1 MSYSTMNTYEMKKK
15 IMNFSKKSKKVFKNF
30 YNFKNTI
37 NFFVKNQNLN
47 YKVFKNTF
55 FFDIIDLEFKKEAD
69 YMKLKFRAEK
79 KDIIAFVVIM
89 FFILYLICICIL
101 NFSFFLNE
109 GTPWGL
115 NPFPAF
121 GSKYIGATLLL
132 WIASIGFLLAS
143 TSSYFFTMEKGFGL
157 TTEKKEDGYARWA
170 KDKEIKTA
178 KGVVRVPYAEKEA
191 KAGGTALAYDKD
203 AAYVDNG
210 ESHTLVIGATG
221 SGKTQGI
228 INPTVQMLIKG
239 RESMII
245 SDPKGEIY
253 EDNSGIMRELGY
265 QIIIL
270 NFRDPQKGN
279 CWNPYHLPYKYQ
291 KEGNFDKANEL
302 LNDLSLNIVVD
313 GQGNDPFWQNSAASY
328 LTGLSLAL
336 FEDAKEE
343 EININS
349 INLMMTVGEDK
360 YGASNYLKEYFNA
373 KDPASPAC
381 VNALGTVNAPNE
393 TKGGIVSV
401 LKDKVKTLAVTKN
414 LSEMLSKSDFDMD
427 SIGEKPTAV
436 FMIIQDEKT
445 TYHSLATIFVKQC
458 YESLISVAQ
467 KHGGKLPVRTNF
479 LLDEFANMPKF
490 KDITTM
496 VTAAR
501 SRQIRFTFIIQNFA
515 QLKQNYGDHDAET
528 IRGNCGNLIYLL
540 TGELSALEE
549 ISKLCGDKLVRVGK
563 DKKEETRPL
572 VTVSELQR
580 MKPDEII
587 LIKQRCAPYRGKL
600 KMDWD
605 TDFGF
610 GRGVDHYGK
619 NVVYPQRTMDDIKTF
634 DLKEFVRKQKQE
646 KLKNAGMDGNSSPM
660 GGGSPFGM
668 NPFGGGG
675 MPGMGSDMDI
685 DKMIKEI
692 DAKIA
697 ELEKEEEEEKKKQ
710 EAEKNNKKATDET
723 KKVNSPEDKLF
734 STKNISENPKVD
746 EVIHSNMVDF
756 NNFKVK
762 EEKKAAS
769 KEEPKTEDGKKE
781 TKEEKITNDK
791 DKVSSDYDDFF
802 DDFFFEE

>member
-1 MSYSTMNTYEMKKK
+1 
-15 IMNFSKKSKKVFKNF
+15 
-30 YNFKNTI
+30 
-37 NFFVKNQNLN
+37 
-47 YKVFKNTF
+47 
-55 FFDIIDLEFKKEAD
+55 
-69 YMKLKFRAEK
+69 MKLKFRAEK
-79 KDIIAFVVIM
+79 KDVIAFAVVSL
-89 FFILYLICICIL
+89 FILYLICICVL
-101 NFSFFLNE
+101 NFSFFINE

-121 GSKYIGATLLL
+121 GSKYIGVTLMF

-143 TSSYFFTMEKGFGL
+143 TGSYFFTREKGFGL

-170 KDKEIKTA
+170 KEKEIRTA
-178 KGVVRVPYAEKEA
+178 KGVVRVPFVEKKA
-191 KAGGTALAYDKD
+191 TAGGTALSYDKE

-228 INPTVQMLIKG
+228 INPTVQMLIKA

-349 INLMMTVGEDK
+349 VNLMMTTGEDK

-414 LSEMLSKSDFDMD
+414 LSEMLSKSDFEMD

-458 YESLISVAQ
+458 YESLINVAQ
-467 KHGGKLPVRTNF
+467 QHGGKLPVRTNF

-580 MKPDEII
+580 MKPDEFI
-587 LIKQRCAPYRGKL
+587 LIKQRCAPFRGKL

-610 GRGVDHYGK
+610 GRGADHYGK
-619 NVVYPQRTMDDIKTF
+619 NVVYPQRTMDEIKTF

-646 KLKNAGMDGNSSPM
+646 KLKNAGMDGSSSPI

-668 NPFGGGG
+668 NPFGGGIPSG

-710 EAEKNNKKATDET
+710 EAEKNKTPENKESINSKVMDEPI
-723 KKVNSPEDKLF
+723 KEVEQKISSDEEKLF
-734 STKNISENPKVD
+734 DTRKISKDPNID

-762 EEKKAAS
+762 EEKK
-769 KEEPKTEDGKKE
+769 EDSEANIVNNKKE
-781 TKEEKITNDK
+781 TTEEKITNDK
-791 DKVSSDYDDFF
+791 DKSNSDYDDFF

>member
-1 MSYSTMNTYEMKKK
+1 
-15 IMNFSKKSKKVFKNF
+15 
-30 YNFKNTI
+30 
-37 NFFVKNQNLN
+37 
-47 YKVFKNTF
+47 
-55 FFDIIDLEFKKEAD
+55 
-69 YMKLKFRAEK
+69 MKLKFRAEK
-79 KDIIAFVVIM
+79 KDVIAFAVISVFM
-89 FFILYLICICIL
+89 LYLVCLCVL
-101 NFSFFLNE
+101 NFSFIINE

-115 NPFPAF
+115 NPFLAF
-121 GSKYIGATLLL
+121 TPKYIGVTIML
-132 WIASIGFLLAS
+132 WIASIAFLFAS
-143 TSSYFFTMEKGFGL
+143 TSSYFFTREKGFGY
-157 TTEKKEDGYARWA
+157 TSEKKEDGYARWA
-170 KDKEIKTA
+170 KEGEIKKA
-178 KGVVRVPYAEKEA
+178 KGVVRVPYVEKES
-191 KAGGTALAYDKD
+191 KAGGTPLVYDKE

-253 EDNSGIMRELGY
+253 HDNSGIMRELGY

-336 FEDAKEE
+336 FEDAPEE

-349 INLMMTVGEDK
+349 VNLMMTTGEDK
-360 YGASNYLKEYFNA
+360 YGASNYLKEYFHA

-381 VNALGTVNAPNE
+381 VNALGTVDAPNE
-393 TKGGIVSV
+393 TKGGVVSV

-458 YESLISVAQ
+458 YEALINVAQ
-467 KHGGKLPVRTNF
+467 QHGGKLPVRTNF

-587 LIKQRCAPYRGKL
+587 LIKQRCAPFRGKL

-610 GRGVDHYGK
+610 GKGTDHYGK
-619 NVVYPQRTMDDIKTF
+619 NVIYPQREMTPIKTF
-634 DLKEFVRKQKQE
+634 DIKEFVRKQKQE
-646 KLKNAGMDGNSSPM
+646 KLQNAGLDGNSSSPA
-660 GGGSPFGM
+660 GGGAPFGM
-668 NPFGGGG
+668 NPFGGG

-710 EAEKNNKKATDET
+710 EAEKNKKIES
-723 KKVNSPEDKLF
+723 KEEVINNSEEKIIDKPAPEPIKSNSEEEKLF
-734 STKNISENPKVD
+734 DTRNISTDPNVNEI
-746 EVIHSNMVDF
+746 IHSNMVDF
-756 NNFKVK
+756 ENFKIKDDK
-762 EEKKAAS
+762 EKMDNEN
-769 KEEPKTEDGKKE
+769 KEEPKNNIKKD
-781 TKEEKITNDK
+781 ND
-791 DKVSSDYDDFF
+791 SDYDDFF